1 MSRVDASFSPAGNA
15 GRPIRAVLDT
25 DLRSFSHAHDTR
37 AGFAMT
43 PRRIWRG
50 QLYALAAI
58 AIWSTNYIIGRSLR
72 DAVTPATISAFRA
85 LVAGVP
91 LTAWVI
97 ATGAWT
103 SRSGGRQSTRGGR
116 PGGTGIG
123 RILGTLIVLGFL
135 GIFAS
140 QYLTYLALHWSLATN
155 AIILNSASPLVSA
168 ALAVALGF
176 APFSRGLWTGL
187 GISVVGGAL
196 VTVAGTSGG
205 ARLEWDPGAA
215 LIIVS
220 MFTWG
225 FYNLG
230 VQRLSHD
237 LPPLA
242 IAAGAMLAGVPFLL
256 AAMALERPAH
266 LLATVRAHLP
276 VLLYLAVGP
285 SAVAYASWNAAL
297 RDIGAEYAMLFNN
310 VLPIMGMLL
319 GGLVLHEPITII
331 QVLASALIIGGIVI
345 AFRSFLLER
354 PMPDP
359 TAISDASGADAP
371 RAGASRV
378 GAAGCGDASGH

>member
-1 MSRVDASFSPAGNA
+1 MPDVQSALPST
-15 GRPIRAVLDT
+15 PICG
-25 DLRSFSHAHDTR
+25 SFSHAHDTR
-37 AGFAMT
+37 AGFALT

-91 LTAWVI
+91 LGAWVI
-97 ATGAWT
+97 ATGGWKPG
-103 SRSGGRQSTRGGR
+103 RDGRQITGGGR
-116 PGGTGIG
+116 PEGTGIG
-123 RILGTLIVLGFL
+123 RILGTLLVLGFL

-155 AIILNSASPLVSA
+155 VIILSSASPLVSA
-168 ALAVALGF
+168 ALAVAFGF

-187 GISVVGGAL
+187 GISVVGGAF
-196 VTVAGTSGG
+196 VTAAGASGG
-205 ARLEWDPGAA
+205 THLQWDPGAM
-215 LIIVS
+215 LIIVT

-230 VQRLSHD
+230 VQSLSQD

-256 AAMALERPAH
+256 AAMALEHPAH

-285 SAVAYASWNAAL
+285 SAIAYASWNAAL

-319 GGLVLHEPITII
+319 GGLVLHERVTIV
-331 QVLASALIIGGIVI
+331 QVLASALIIGGIVV
-345 AFRSFLLER
+345 AFRALILER
-354 PMPDP
+354 PLPP
-359 TAISDASGADAP
+359 PAAASDAPGGDARRVDATP

-378 GAAGCGDASGH
+378 GASGCGDTSGR